1 MIEEQIDFISAILE
15 TGELIGDC
23 IPNTTPL
30 QKYQEWQEKSSS
42 TEDLFFS

>member
-1 MIEEQIDFISAILE
+1 MIDEQIYFVLAILE
-15 TGELIGDC
+15 TGQLIGDR

-30 QKYQEWQEKSSS
+30 QKNQEWQEKSSS